1 MNSRELVGMTLA
13 HKTPD
18 RVPVDFGS
26 STVTGMH
33 VSVVA
38 ALREFY
44 GLEKRPVTLLAPS
57 SMLGY
62 LDEDLLDAMGADV
75 IGLFPR
81 NTSFG
86 YPNQDWKEYRL
97 PWGQVVLVPG
107 RFQTTTDVNGDLLTY
122 PQGDTSAPPSGR
134 MPVGGFYFD
143 TIIRQE
149 EMNEDRLNPE
159 DNLEEFG
166 PVSLADLQYFK
177 AEAARLSSSGRAVLA
192 ALGGTGFG
200 DIALVPA
207 PGLKHPK
214 GIRDITEWYISTLTR
229 QDYIHAIF
237 ARQCELA
244 LDKLARVHA
253 VVGEAIDVLYVCG
266 TDFGTQ
272 TSSFC
277 STGTFDSLWAPYYR
291 QINDWV
297 HRHTTWKTMKHCC
310 GAIEPFMPHFIA
322 AGFDVIN
329 PVQCSAAG
337 MDPRTLK
344 ARYGDRLVF
353 WGGGVNTQQTL
364 PFGTP
369 EEVRAEVLERCEIFS
384 QGGGFVFNAVH
395 CVQANTPVPNILA
408 MLNAVREFNGTR

>member
-1 MNSRELVGMTLA
+1 
-13 HKTPD
+13 
-18 RVPVDFGS
+18 VDFGS
-26 STVTGMH
+26 SSVTGIH

-38 ALREFY
+38 ALREYY
-44 GLEKRPVTLLAPS
+44 GLEKRPVKLLVPS
-57 SMLGY
+57 AMLGH
-62 LDEDLLDAMGADV
+62 LDEDLLGAMGVDV
-75 IGLFPR
+75 IGLYPR

-86 YPNQDWKEYRL
+86 YPNEHWKEWRL
-97 PWGQVVLVPG
+97 PWGQVVLVSEH
-107 RFQTTTDVNGDLLTY
+107 FHTTTDTNGDLLTY

-134 MPVGGFYFD
+134 MPVDGFYFD

-149 EMNEDRLNPE
+149 ELDEDRLNPA
-159 DNLEEFG
+159 DNLEEFK
-166 PVSLADLQYFK
+166 PISDVEVEYFQK
-177 AEAARLSSSGRAVLA
+177 EAARLSASGRAVLG
-192 ALGGTGFG
+192 ALGGSSFG
-200 DIALVPA
+200 DIAVVPA

-214 GIRDITEWYISTLTR
+214 GIRDITEWYISILTR

-237 ARQCELA
+237 SRQCDLA

-253 VVGEAIDVLYVCG
+253 VVGDVIDVLYVCG

-277 STGTFDSLWAPYYR
+277 STETFDSLWAPYYR
-291 QINDWV
+291 RINDWV

-310 GAIEPFMPHFIA
+310 GAIEPFMSHLIA

-337 MDPRTLK
+337 MDPHALK

-369 EEVRAEVLERCEIFS
+369 EEVRAEVLERCETFS

-395 CVQANTPVPNILA
+395 CVQANTPVPNIIA
-408 MLNAVREFNGTR
+408 MLDAVKEFNGAR